1 MPDTSSRTSKAAA
14 AKTASVRDT
23 SDEKVNVKLDQ
34 NADRDNDGDSGDSDK
49 EAEESREKSRER
61 SAAIFTSTANAAVP
75 VDDTAVS
82 QPPSV
87 QPATHTDRDGTERIT
102 SGTDTDG
109 WEPAPVDPHPSQVEA
124 AEERNARFEEE
135 SAERQ
140 SNDKDDDK
148 SSRKSNR

>member
-14 AKTASVRDT
+14 SKTASVRTTTD
-23 SDEKVNVKLDQ
+23 DKVDVKVNKE
-34 NADRDNDGDSGDSDK
+34 NDGDHGDSDK
-49 EAEESREKSRER
+49 EAEESRERSRER
-61 SAAIFTSTANAAVP
+61 AAAVFTSTASAAVP

-87 QPATHTDRDGTERIT
+87 QPATHTDRDGVERIT

-135 SAERQ
+135 SKERQ
-140 SNDKDDDK
+140 SNDKDDD
-148 SSRKSNR
+148 